1 MADPGVPRQS
11 ALYRLW
17 TLDISCETR
26 DGVRVVAV
34 SGRIGVASAPR
45 LAAVLTEEVQG
56 GHARI
61 LVALDRVEYTSS
73 AGLLA
78 LQKAAARAREQGV
91 VFALSGLS
99 EPVRVAFELAGV
111 LSEFTIETSI
121 S

>member
-1 MADPGVPRQS
+1 MTDPGAPRQS
-11 ALYRLW
+11 APFRLW
-17 TLDISCETR
+17 TLDISGETR

-45 LAAVLTEEVQG
+45 LAAALAEEVKG

-61 LVALDRVEYTSS
+61 LVALDRVEYMSS

-78 LQKAAARAREQGV
+78 LQKAAARAREEGV

-99 EPVRVAFELAGV
+99 EPVRLAFELAGV
-111 LSEFTIETSI
+111 LSEFTIEA
-121 S
+121 